1 MENTLKE
8 EKGTSLTV
16 RLGDGSSPA
25 ARILTA
31 QYIQGATVV
40 PMITKKTLVQT
51 KKKPRF
57 LPQRKSTVRSC
68 PNQIDYR

>member
-16 RLGDGSSPA
+16 RFRLEDGSSPA

-51 KKKPRF
+51 KKNPDF
-57 LPQRKSTVRSC
+57 
-68 PNQIDYR
+68 YRREKVQYVLVPIK

>member
-40 PMITKKTLVQT
+40 PMITKKTPDFYRREKVQYVLVPI
-51 KKKPRF
+51 K
-57 LPQRKSTVRSC
+57 
-68 PNQIDYR
+68 